1 MIYFPKRKMEKTN
14 QSIMMKA
21 DVRAKLARFADQ
33 LNVTKADLIE
43 FLICELEILTVG
55 KFEEQKRLLE
65 LDSHL
70 MEKYFGKFSVDSDT
84 LNWQSILATIKR
96 EI

>member
-1 MIYFPKRKMEKTN
+1 MQKTN

-21 DVRAKLARFADQ
+21 EVRAKLDRFANQ
-33 LNVTKADLIE
+33 LNVSKADLIE

-70 MEKYFGKFSVDSDT
+70 MERYFGKFSVASDT
-84 LNWQSILATIKR
+84 LNWQAILAKLNK

>member
-1 MIYFPKRKMEKTN
+1 MGKTN

-70 MEKYFGKFSVDSDT
+70 MERYFGKFSVASDT
-84 LNWQSILATIKR
+84 LNWQGILAKLNR